1 MGISKMLRRYEVK
14 NLNAKEF
21 IRAVVKSLSKELN
34 REVKLETIDNKNFKI
49 SIDGYEILM
58 SERLINGLNK
68 PCGVDIYILEQAQS
82 QGFEFDDKV
91 RIYIENCYK
100 E

>member
-34 REVKLETIDNKNFKI
+34 REVKLETIDNKKFKI

-68 PCGVDIYILEQAQS
+68 PYGVDIYILEQAQS